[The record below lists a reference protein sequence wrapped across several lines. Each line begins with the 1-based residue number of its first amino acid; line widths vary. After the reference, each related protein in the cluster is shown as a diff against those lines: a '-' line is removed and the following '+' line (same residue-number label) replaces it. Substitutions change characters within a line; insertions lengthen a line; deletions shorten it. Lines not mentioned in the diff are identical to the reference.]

1 MHFPDFGQFRS
12 GNFERKT
19 FSSTTEL
26 RRKYMIL
33 PGEIYVEGPKTN
45 PTVRYLTNTT
55 VPQIW

>member
-12 GNFERKT
+12 DDFERET
-19 FSSTTEL
+19 FSSTNEL
-26 RRKYMIL
+26 RRKYKIL

-55 VPQIW
+55 VPQI

>member
-33 PGEIYVEGPKTN
+33 PGEIYVKGAKTN

-55 VPQIW
+55 VP

>member
-33 PGEIYVEGPKTN
+33 SGEINVEGPKTN

-55 VPQIW
+55 VPQI